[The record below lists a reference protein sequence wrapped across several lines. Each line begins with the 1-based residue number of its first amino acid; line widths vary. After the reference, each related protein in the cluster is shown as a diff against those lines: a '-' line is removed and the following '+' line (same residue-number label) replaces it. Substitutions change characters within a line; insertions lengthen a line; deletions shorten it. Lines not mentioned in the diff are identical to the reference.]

1 MEGECMGWSSLPTKL
16 MDGWSVIGYKG
27 ICIKP
32 LQAMGY
38 EGFNCTTRQRRDV
51 ASNSRVELF

>member
-1 MEGECMGWSSLPTKL
+1 MGWSSLPTKL